1 MAGGRELRLAC
12 ADLHAPPLFERS
24 GGGQERIGFEPDVGR
39 LVAAALGR
47 PLRWVFLP
55 WAEMLPSAIAGE
67 SDGVLCGQ
75 GITAA
80 RLQLVDF
87 TLPYAAFDESVLVRA
102 ESGIAA
108 AGDLRG
114 RRVGAI
120 AGSTNMALAETFVGA
135 QPVAFSGDSDDV
147 FGEMVAALRAG
158 DVDAV
163 VDDDVALVPLAG
175 EHDLAIGFT
184 VATRN
189 RWGIAVSKANVAL
202 REQLDTALERA
213 AGDGG
218 LEAAWTRWM
227 PTLQYPF

>member
-1 MAGGRELRLAC
+1 
-12 ADLHAPPLFERS
+12 
-24 GGGQERIGFEPDVGR
+24 
-39 LVAAALGR
+39 
-47 PLRWVFLP
+47 
-55 WAEMLPSAIAGE
+55 
-67 SDGVLCGQ
+67 VLCGQ

-87 TLPYAAFDESVLVRA
+87 TRPYAVFDESVLVRA
-102 ESGIAA
+102 ESDIAA

-120 AGSTNMALAETFVGA
+120 AGSTNMALADTFVGA
-135 QPVAFSGDSDDV
+135 QPVSFSGDSDDV

-202 REQLDTALERA
+202 RAQLDTALERA

-227 PTLQYPF
+227 PTLRYPF